1 MPGAVYLEAEAVTL
15 TTIEEEDLPFLRDT
29 INDPAV
35 RAGLLYRPPLN
46 LAQEREYFETVVC
59 DDGSVNLLVCVDG
72 EPAGTIGLEDIDEVN
87 GTAEIGLFLA
97 ESHWGGGHGT
107 EAARLLTDFAFRER
121 RLHRVYA
128 RVRTDNEASARI
140 WEKLGYRH
148 EATHR
153 EAVFHEGEHVD
164 LELYAVLADEW
175 EG

>member
-1 MPGAVYLEAEAVTL
+1 MTL
-15 TTIEEEDLPFLRDT
+15 TAIEEEDLPFLRDT

-46 LAQEREYFETVVC
+46 LEQEREYFERVVC

-72 EPAGTIGLEDIDEVN
+72 EPAGTIGLEEIDDVN
-87 GTAEIGLFLA
+87 GSAEIGLFLA
-97 ESHWGGGHGT
+97 ESHWGRGIGT
-107 EAARLLTDFAFRER
+107 EAARLLTEFAFVER

-128 RVRTDNEASARI
+128 RVRTDNQGSARI
-140 WEKLGYRH
+140 WEKLGYRP

-164 LELYAVLADEW
+164 LDLYAVLADEW
-175 EG
+175 GG